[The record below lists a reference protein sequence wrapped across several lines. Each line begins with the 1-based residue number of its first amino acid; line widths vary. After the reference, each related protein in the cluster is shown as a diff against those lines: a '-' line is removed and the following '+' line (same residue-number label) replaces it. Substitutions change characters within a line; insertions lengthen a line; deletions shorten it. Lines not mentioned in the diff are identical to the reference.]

1 MDGILVRER
10 VGLGFKLERES
21 MVVILVRE
29 RVGLGFK

>member
-1 MDGILVRER
+1 MVGILVRER

-21 MVVILVRE
+21 MVGILVRE